1 MGGAIT
7 SPGIVDRVADSET
20 ERVAAA
26 AAIDAAVLGNNP
38 QIVYSNQ
45 AYKGYGL
52 VEANADELRVQYRAV
67 RETRRQP
74 SGAFTLRS
82 FRVEAGRA
90 AVIDD
95 GGPLP
100 LPAPAA
106 PGPLPDR
113 LKPRAL
119 ALGG

>member
-1 MGGAIT
+1 VRFRQFGG
-7 SPGIVDRVADSET
+7 G
-20 ERVAAA
+20 
-26 AAIDAAVLGNNP
+26 
-38 QIVYSNQ
+38 
-45 AYKGYGL
+45 
-52 VEANADELRVQYRAV
+52 
-67 RETRRQP
+67 QP
-74 SGAFTLRS
+74 
-82 FRVEAGRA
+82 

-95 GGPLP
+95 GGPLL

>member
-1 MGGAIT
+1 
-7 SPGIVDRVADSET
+7 
-20 ERVAAA
+20 
-26 AAIDAAVLGNNP
+26 VLGNNP

-52 VEANADELRVQYRAV
+52 VEATADELRVSYRAV
-67 RETRRQP
+67 RETRRQT
-74 SGAFTLRS
+74 SEAFTLRS
-82 FRVEAGRA
+82 FRVAAGEP

-100 LPAPAA
+100 LPTPAP

-119 ALGG
+119 ALGA

>member
-1 MGGAIT
+1 M
-7 SPGIVDRVADSET
+7 
-20 ERVAAA
+20 
-26 AAIDAAVLGNNP
+26 LGNNP

-52 VEANADELRVQYRAV
+52 VEATADELRVQYRAV

-74 SGAFTLRS
+74 SETFTLRS
-82 FRVEAGRA
+82 FRVETGSA
-90 AVIDD
+90 AVIDE

-113 LKPRAL
+113 MTPQAL

>member
-1 MGGAIT
+1 L
-7 SPGIVDRVADSET
+7 PG
-20 ERVAAA
+20 
-26 AAIDAAVLGNNP
+26 
-38 QIVYSNQ
+38 
-45 AYKGYGL
+45 
-52 VEANADELRVQYRAV
+52 
-67 RETRRQP
+67 ETRRQP
-74 SGAFTLRS
+74 SEAVTLRS

-95 GGPLP
+95 GGPVT